1 MATNFERSRA
11 TSVFRCVV
19 CAHALITLI
28 TAASAYATEIPDKT
42 LAARINTHIQPYVD
56 GRNFSGAILIAR
68 GGRVLFSKGYG
79 MANYELAVPN
89 RPDTR
94 FHIASISKSFT
105 AAAILMLEEHGQLQV
120 KDTLAKFIPDYP
132 QGDKITLHHLLTHTS
147 GIPNVNNFSNYAEKS
162 RSRVALS
169 EIIPL
174 FKDKPLEFEPGAR
187 FRYSNSNY
195 NLLAFII
202 EKISGKKYGEFLQ
215 QNILRPLQMDST
227 ANDDGSDVLIPNRA
241 SGYVPAGLQDVEN
254 APFLN
259 WSIKIGNGSLYSTV
273 EDLYKWD
280 RALYS
285 DVILKKSTRDR
296 MFTDYGGFGYGWFVR
311 KKIDHR
317 VIAINGRSPG
327 FTSSLERFIDDDV
340 TVILAAN
347 TYSGMT
353 QSMADDLSAIVFEQ
367 KYSNPLRP
375 VNLTTDVLGN
385 YAGRYQFGQDFTFN
399 PGATVTAETFD
410 NTLRMVTGGSTTY
423 LIPQSETK
431 FVDRLFGGVVTFTK
445 GADGK
450 VTGLMWNFG
459 SDFKASRIQ

>member
-1 MATNFERSRA
+1 
-11 TSVFRCVV
+11 
-19 CAHALITLI
+19 
-28 TAASAYATEIPDKT
+28 
-42 LAARINTHIQPYVD
+42 
-56 GRNFSGAILIAR
+56 
-68 GGRVLFSKGYG
+68 
-79 MANYELAVPN
+79 
-89 RPDTR
+89 
-94 FHIASISKSFT
+94 
-105 AAAILMLEEHGQLQV
+105 MLEQRGQLQV

-132 QGDKITLHHLLTHTS
+132 QGDKITVHHLLTHTS
-147 GIPNVNNFSNYAEKS
+147 GIPNVNNFSSYAEKS
-162 RSRVALS
+162 RSRLALS

-202 EKISGKKYGEFLQ
+202 EKVSGKKYGEFLEE
-215 QNILRPLQMDST
+215 NIFRPLQMNAT

-311 KKIDHR
+311 KKLDHH
-317 VIAINGRSPG
+317 VVSINGRSPG
-327 FTSSLERFIDDDV
+327 FTSSLDRFVDDDV
-340 TVILAAN
+340 AIILAAN

-353 QSMADDLSAIVFEQ
+353 QSMADDLAAIVFEQ
-367 KYSNPLRP
+367 KYATLPKP
-375 VNLTTDVLGN
+375 VSLSADVLRD
-385 YAGRYQFGQDFTFN
+385 YAGRYQFGQDFSFN
-399 PGATVTAETFD
+399 PGAAVSVERID

-423 LIPQSETK
+423 LLPQSETR
-431 FVDRLFGGVVTFTK
+431 FVDRLFGGVVSFTK
-445 GADGK
+445 GPDGK
-450 VTGLMWNFG
+450 VTDLIWNFG
-459 SDFKASRIQ
+459 SDFKASKIE